1 MYVIKADGQEEEF
14 QPDKIIKT
22 CLRAD
27 ASIETAREIA
37 EEISKNLQEGTT
49 THEIYEM
56 ILSGLRKRRDKSSLL
71 FTLRES
77 ISRLDSTCFELYAKR
92 ILEAHGY
99 QCKWNAI
106 IRGKSVE
113 HQVDI
118 IATGSKMFLVECKHH
133 VNYHRFC
140 SLGNLLQVQARLED
154 IKDGFRDGKNK
165 YGFDYAW
172 MLTNTKFSEH
182 AKMYAEAKDIR
193 LTGWRYKGEDA
204 LEDLIQ
210 SKKIFP
216 VTILRCSAEIKRYML
231 NNEIITLQ
239 DLIDANRIK
248 PKDIEKSKLEGLIRQ
263 AEKLLS

>member
-56 ILSGLRKRRDKSSLL
+56 ILSGLRKRRDRSSLL

-77 ISRLDSTCFELYAKR
+77 ISKLDSRCFELYAKK

-99 QCKWNAI
+99 KCKWNVI
-106 IRGKSVE
+106 VRGRSVE

-118 IATGSKMFLVECKHH
+118 IAADIKMFLVECKHH

-165 YGFDYAW
+165 YDFDYAW

-193 LTGWRYKGEDA
+193 LTGWRYKDEDA
-204 LEDLIQ
+204 LESLIQ
-210 SKKIFP
+210 SNKLFP
-216 VTILRCSAEIKRYML
+216 LTILRCSAEMKRYLL
-231 NNEIITLQ
+231 NNEIITLK
-239 DLIDANRIK
+239 DLMDADMNK
-248 PKDIEKSKLEGLIRQ
+248 LKGIEKAKLEGLIRQ